1 MLSIFARRGE
11 IGSATPIP
19 VHAVLSRG
27 LERFLAER
35 EGGEARWLKAVGF
48 GAKDGDLVMVP
59 NSEGGIG
66 CVVLGLGA
74 GRDPHALALC
84 SERLPGGLYALGQD
98 ADGFGGPRAAYAW
111 AIGSYAVDRYRS
123 RKKPARSDAPRLLL
137 SDEKN
142 NKTETRIA
150 E

>member
-19 VHAVLSRG
+19 VHAVLSKA

-35 EGGEARWLKAVGF
+35 DAGEARWLKAVGF
-48 GAKDGDLVMVP
+48 GAKDGELVMVP

-66 CVVLGLGA
+66 SVVLGLGA

-84 SERLPGGLYALGQD
+84 SERLPGGRYTLGQIP
-98 ADGFGGPRAAYAW
+98 GGCGGPRAAYAW
-111 AIGSYAVDRYRS
+111 AIGSY
-123 RKKPARSDAPRLLL
+123 
-137 SDEKN
+137 
-142 NKTETRIA
+142 
-150 E
+150 